1 MAKNAKNNE
10 KKVNNSTPNNA
21 VKKESKKEKKD
32 KKHFLKDVK
41 AEMKKV
47 IWPTKKQLINNT
59 VAVIAIVLVI
69 GIIVFLLDFCFE
81 KINSFGIDKIK
92 TIVQSSQNN
101 ETTGNVENEEV
112 NSESTNEL
120 VNSEESVENVSSNED
135 VNSEE

>member
-1 MAKNAKNNE
+1 MPKDAKNKE
-10 KKVNNSTPNNA
+10 KKV
-21 VKKESKKEKKD
+21 KEKKEN
-32 KKHFLKDVK
+32 KHFFKDVK
-41 AEMKKV
+41 AELKKV

-59 VAVIAIVLVI
+59 VAVIAIVLII

>member
-21 VKKESKKEKKD
+21 VKKESKKERKK

-59 VAVIAIVLVI
+59 VAVIAIVLII

>member
-1 MAKNAKNNE
+1 
-10 KKVNNSTPNNA
+10 
-21 VKKESKKEKKD
+21 
-32 KKHFLKDVK
+32 
-41 AEMKKV
+41 MKKV

-59 VAVIAIVLVI
+59 VAVIAIVLII

-101 ETTGNVENEEV
+101 ETTGTVGNEEV

-120 VNSEESVENVSSNED
+120 VNREESVENVSSNED

>member
-32 KKHFLKDVK
+32 KNHFLKDVK

-59 VAVIAIVLVI
+59 VAVIAIVLII